1 MILQVHSD
9 ASYLSETKSRSR
21 AGGFHFL
28 GAYDPTS
35 GVPPNGFIDT
45 MSTTIDV
52 IVSSAFEAEAAA
64 IYLNSQR
71 ALIHRDTLHALGYPQ
86 PATCITSDNLT
97 AVNILNGDLSKKRSR
112 CMDMR
117 FHWVSDRMAQGQ
129 FKLVWLPGAA
139 NLADYFTKTHPASH
153 YTTMR
158 STYVTDSTSPSSPSR
173 IHLPIPP

>member
-1 MILQVHSD
+1 
-9 ASYLSETKSRSR
+9 
-21 AGGFHFL
+21 
-28 GAYDPTS
+28 
-35 GVPPNGFIDT
+35 
-45 MSTTIDV
+45 MSTLIDV

-71 ALIHRDTLHALGYPQ
+71 ALIHRDTLHDLGYPQ
-86 PATCITSDNLT
+86 QATCITSDNLT

-117 FHWVSDRMAQGQ
+117 FHWVSDRINQGQ
-129 FKLVWLPGAA
+129 FQLVWLPGAV

-153 YTTMR
+153 YALMR
-158 STYVTDSTSPSSPSR
+158 STYVSDTTSLSCPSR